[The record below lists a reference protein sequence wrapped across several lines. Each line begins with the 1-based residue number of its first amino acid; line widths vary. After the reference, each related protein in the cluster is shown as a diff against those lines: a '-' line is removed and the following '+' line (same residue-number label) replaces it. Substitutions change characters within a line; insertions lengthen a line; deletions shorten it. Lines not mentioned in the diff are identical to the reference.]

1 MGKGIVKR
9 GSVVLIRYPF
19 TDLSGLKVRPAVIVT
34 PDQFLSRLDDVL
46 CLFISSVVPEKNEL
60 LPTDF
65 ILESE
70 HPSFSKV
77 DLKRRSVFRTHK
89 LALLDK
95 SLIVRVLGEMD
106 ELLINEIN
114 HRLMIALG
122 LSTLPDETHKKNMVG
137 TDLSSERSDA

>member
-46 CLFISSVVPEKNEL
+46 CLFISSVVPEKDEL

-77 DLKRRSVFRTHK
+77 GLKRRSVFRTHK

-95 SLIVRVLGEMD
+95 SLIVRVLGETD

-122 LSTLPDETHKKNMVG
+122 LSALPDETHKKNMVG